1 MSENET
7 TYVSLNDI
15 KDRMLIPLDDDQ
27 FDDALNA
34 AGLEASRVIDMFLGA
49 YTTVP
54 LTDNTVPREVAIIS
68 ADIAASIFKR
78 RMMPEDVELHGSLT
92 PDNSDE
98 IVARGWFG
106 QGIQKLEQYIRSHY
120 VIGTAVTTIS
130 NPDVYMNLYN
140 KKLITA
146 KEAREFMTAAAAVV
160 KNVADTLVK
169 SLTNVEAHTIVVEK
183 TTNDTMVQYHTKK
196 QKSFVWVQ
204 SDEDDEGYEQ
214 QGS

>member
-1 MSENET
+1 
-7 TYVSLNDI
+7 
-15 KDRMLIPLDDDQ
+15 
-27 FDDALNA
+27 
-34 AGLEASRVIDMFLGA
+34 
-49 YTTVP
+49 
-54 LTDNTVPREVAIIS
+54 
-68 ADIAASIFKR
+68 
-78 RMMPEDVELHGSLT
+78 
-92 PDNSDE
+92 
-98 IVARGWFG
+98 
-106 QGIQKLEQYIRSHY
+106 
-120 VIGTAVTTIS
+120 
-130 NPDVYMNLYN
+130 MNLYN

-196 QKSFVWVQ
+196 QKSFVWIQ